1 MSIKR
6 VIAVVQER
14 RCDGCDEINMGVT
27 KEQGSCSGLGV
38 GVRQPS
44 SAMLSPASPPTTL
57 FFTFYLPAAPDK
69 KMRILNL
76 EPDCQDP
83 TPVLPLTRY
92 TTLHKLH

>member
-14 RCDGCDEINMGVT
+14 CDGCDEINMEVT

-38 GVRQPS
+38 GVGQPS
-44 SAMLSPASPPTTL
+44 SAVLLPASPPTTL

-69 KMRILNL
+69 RIRSLNL
-76 EPDCQDP
+76 EPGCQDP
-83 TPVLPLTRY
+83 APVLPLTRY